1 MEKIDGH
8 DQENQ
13 SSERQFHVWD
23 SSGHLHLHPAAS
35 PCCLPSFRFNTYRPC
50 SLRWVTQRRL
60 AQASHAL
67 WPATPGF
74 KRLRLPSGW
83 FIASQ
88 DFSPHRPSSVARL
101 NYIIYKTVEDL
112 WTPLTLRAVWLV
124 GTPSVP
130 VETYTHQR
138 LSMQKIQETQRGGQR
153 WFCAMKM
160 VHKGPLRREI
170 NVSWLK
176 GACCDGP
183 EDVSQM
189 WGGWMNVSGI
199 PQVLRLDSKLCQK
212 CMRKYATFRRVCA
225 LHRHMCT
232 LYGSTFSH

>member
-1 MEKIDGH
+1 MVPLNGCNHQAVAAAMEVEWRRLMVTIRRINHLRDSFMCGTPLGTFTSTQQLLPAVSHHSGPTHIDRVRCGGSH
-8 DQENQ
+8 REGSLRLLMHSGLQHLDL
-13 SSERQFHVWD
+13 RD
-23 SSGHLHLHPAAS
+23 SVSLLLDLLHP
-35 PCCLPSFRFNTYRPC
+35 RT
-50 SLRWVTQRRL
+50 
-60 AQASHAL
+60 
-67 WPATPGF
+67 
-74 KRLRLPSGW
+74 
-83 FIASQ
+83 
-88 DFSPHRPSSVARL
+88 FSPHRPSSVARL
-101 NYIIYKTVEDL
+101 NYIIHKTVEDL

-183 EDVSQM
+183 EDVSQI

-199 PQVLRLDSKLCQK
+199 P
-212 CMRKYATFRRVCA
+212 T
-225 LHRHMCT
+225 
-232 LYGSTFSH
+232 G